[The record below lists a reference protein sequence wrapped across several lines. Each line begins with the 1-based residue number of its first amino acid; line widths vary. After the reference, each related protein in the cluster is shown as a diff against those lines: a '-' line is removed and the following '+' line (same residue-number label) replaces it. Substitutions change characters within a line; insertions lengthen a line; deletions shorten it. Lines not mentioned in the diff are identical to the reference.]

1 MKRRVIEGLL
11 PDQSHNLFSKDCADF
26 YDEQI
31 CIDTT
36 PAPRV
41 IPSHRQLVVV
51 GMQGVAREGL
61 KVKSQEMAK
70 RLNQERYE
78 PCL

>member
-1 MKRRVIEGLL
+1 MKRRVIERLL
-11 PDQSHNLFSKDCADF
+11 PDQSHNLFSKDCTDF
-26 YDEQI
+26 YDEQM
-31 CIDTT
+31 CIGIT
-36 PAPRV
+36 PALRI
-41 IPSHRQLVVV
+41 IPAHRQFVVV
-51 GMQGVAREGL
+51 GMQGVAQEGL